1 MTRAEMRKAAK
12 RGGGRAGSAAAAPAG
27 RAGRTPPPK
36 RFIDYPRW
44 GRSGVRRWL
53 PSWKQVLSTFLIFFG
68 CSTAAVGVAYSRTKM
83 PELAKAVVQQN
94 NIYLWDDGKTT
105 LATTGTTNR
114 QIVPLANI
122 SKAMQDAAIS
132 AENASFWT
140 DRGIDPKGIARA
152 VLNMAKGGA
161 TQGGST
167 ITQQYVK
174 NAFLNQDQTV
184 TRKLKELFITLKVGK
199 TMTKKEIL
207 EGYLN
212 TSWFGRDSYGVQA
225 AAKAYYNEK
234 AENLDACHAAMLAAL
249 LKGAGYY
256 DPSLNAANHA
266 RAVQRW
272 NDILDNMVRF
282 NHLTQADRD
291 KCKTFPEP
299 IKRQAASGLSGQRG
313 YLVDLATKYIEAN
326 SNGRITEQQLARGGY
341 TIRTTF
347 NRRKVEELEAAVKK
361 VSAKFDPKKRRATD
375 SYVQIGAASVEP
387 RTGKIVAIYGGPDFL
402 KHFTNNA
409 NASGIQIG
417 STMKPIV
424 LASAMEYGVQT
435 HLTDGKPTP
444 ITPESRYNG
453 NNKIKIRD
461 TNGNYVKLK
470 DGSYLLQTNE
480 SPRAWGYVSLR
491 TAMLYSIN
499 TPFVQLGEDVGL
511 DRVRNMAL
519 AVGLH
524 KESLASLN
532 ASFSIGTSTP
542 SPIRMA
548 SAYGTFAAS
557 GAQVDPYSVESV
569 SRNGVPEAGFKPPQ
583 SRTAM
588 KPAVADT
595 VTDVLKDVIA
605 KDGGTGHAAKAL
617 GRVAAGKT
625 GTTDDNKSAWF
636 VGYTPQLST
645 AVAMWR
651 ENPGSG
657 QGLLKMYGL
666 GTGNV
671 NDSVHGGAY
680 PTEIWTLYMK
690 AALNGVPEVPFPVPG
705 TLDGTQVD
713 EVGAPN
719 TAVPTTAPTTEAPS
733 PSASASTA
741 PPSSSPTTSPT
752 PLPSKTNGN
761 GGGNGNGGWN
771 GGLLTGGGTGGPTS
785 SPTSS
790 PDPTPTV
797 SSSGGRPG
805 GGNGNGGLL
814 GGGSSTPGG

>member
-12 RGGGRAGSAAAAPAG
+12 RGGRRAGSAAAAPAG

-53 PSWKQVLSTFLIFFG
+53 PSWKQVLSTFLIFSG
-68 CSTAAVGVAYSRTKM
+68 CSMAAIGVAYSRTEV
-83 PELAKAVVQQN
+83 PLLGKAVEQQN
-94 NIYLWDDGKTT
+94 NIFQWADGHE
-105 LATTGTTNR
+105 LARTGTTNR
-114 QIVPLANI
+114 QIVHLDRI
-122 SKAMQDAAIS
+122 STAMQDAAIS
-132 AENASFWT
+132 AENASFRS
-140 DRGIDPKGIARA
+140 DHGIDPKGIARA
-152 VLNMAKGGA
+152 VLNMAKGGE

-174 NAFLNQDQTV
+174 NAYLSQDQTV
-184 TRKLKELFITLKVGK
+184 TRKIKELFITLKVDK
-199 TMTKKEIL
+199 TTTKNEIL

-225 AAKAYYNEK
+225 AAKAYYNMD
-234 AENLDACHAAMLAAL
+234 ANDLDACHAAMLAAL

-266 RAVQRW
+266 RAVRRW

-282 NHLTQADRD
+282 NHLTQADRE

-299 IKRQAASGLSGQRG
+299 VKRQAAAGLSGQRG
-313 YLVDLATKYIEAN
+313 YLVATATKYLKAHGI
-326 SNGRITEQQLARGGY
+326 SEQQLARGGY
-341 TIRTTF
+341 TIKTTF
-347 NRRKVEELEAAVKK
+347 DRRKVDALEAAVKK
-361 VSAKFDPKKRRATD
+361 VSTAFDEKKRPKFDRH
-375 SYVQIGAASVEP
+375 VQVGAASVDP
-387 RTGKIVAIYGGPDFL
+387 RTGMIVALYGGPDAITHSF
-402 KHFTNNA
+402 NNA
-409 NASGIQIG
+409 DASGVPIG

-424 LASAMEYGVQT
+424 LASAMQYGVQT
-435 HLTDGKPTP
+435 RLTDGRPTR

-453 NNKIKIRD
+453 NDQIKIRD
-461 TNGNYVKLK
+461 TQGNYVRNK
-470 DGSYLLQTNE
+470 DGSYFLQTNE
-480 SPRAWGYVSLR
+480 SPRAWGYIDLR
-491 TAMLYSIN
+491 KAMLYSIN

-511 DRVRNMAL
+511 AKVKEMAIKM
-519 AVGLH
+519 GLRE
-524 KESLASLN
+524 ESLATLN

-548 SAYGTFAAS
+548 DAYATFAAS
-557 GAQVDPYSVESV
+557 GTQRDPYSVIAV
-569 SRNGVPEAGFKPPQ
+569 TRDGVKQPGFEAPQ

-588 KPAVADT
+588 DPAVADT

-605 KDGGTGHAAKAL
+605 KDGGTGFLARGL

-625 GTTDDNKSAWF
+625 GTTDENRSAWF

-651 ENPGSG
+651 EQPGKG
-657 QGLLKMYGL
+657 GLLSMNGL
-666 GTGNV
+666 GTGNPK
-671 NDSVHGGAY
+671 DSVHGGSY
-680 PTEIWTLYMK
+680 PTDIWTRYMK

-705 TLDGTQVD
+705 TLDGIQVD

-741 PPSSSPTTSPT
+741 PPSSSPTASPT
-752 PLPSKTNGN
+752 VLPTKTR
-761 GGGNGNGGWN
+761 GGGNGNGGWT
-771 GGLLTGGGTGGPTS
+771 GGLLTGGGTGGASSTPTQ
-785 SPTSS
+785 S

-797 SSSGGRPG
+797 SSTGGRPG

-814 GGGSSTPGG
+814 GGGSSTPTG